1 LRLAQALRRVL
12 LAAALT
18 AAALALPASSHSTGY
33 NGWVA
38 VTTSGGAGHR
48 TVLVSPDGETQAPLF
63 KRAGVDFSP
72 TWSPGGRKIVF
83 VSTRDGNPEIYV
95 MNADRSN
102 QTRLTNHAGGDT
114 VPSFTADGSQIEFIR
129 ETNGTPEIFI
139 MDADGSDQ
147 HALGNFTGSY
157 PSWSPDGTKLA
168 YAAFNPGTDYDIW
181 VSDPDGSNAVD
192 ISELAGF
199 ESFPHWSAD
208 GTMVVFN
215 SGAGV
220 QSAPAD
226 GSAGPV
232 QFSFGG
238 INPPLPIFAPDG
250 TAIAYGINDVIWRL
264 NADGTGKKLVKESA
278 SVSSAVPIAWQST
291 WVSIDPVSPTIID
304 YGDKVPMTLRLFY
317 GDATDNDLVSLYR
330 ETAGPD
336 LIVAQ
341 GPVDSEGKVSFV
353 VRPEAKTSY
362 VAKWD
367 GGSGH
372 TASTSAVPVLIQV
385 HARALV
391 YLSHAY
397 GRDGKFRLYHAGR
410 PVPITGT
417 VRPKHTHTYISF
429 LVERQLNSGKY
440 RYVTS
445 GNFGLRDKGAVTVA
459 FYTQSIE
466 KYRVRTSFRGDK
478 DHLRDVSRWAY
489 FRTTN

>member
-1 LRLAQALRRVL
+1 MT
-12 LAAALT
+12 AALV
-18 AAALALPASSHSTGY
+18 PASSFAAGPGY

-38 VTTSGGAGHR
+38 VQLNGFPGK
-48 TVLVSPDGETQAPLF
+48 TVLRTPDGKKELPLF
-63 KRAGVDFSP
+63 RHADEDFSP
-72 TWSPGGRKIVF
+72 SWSPGGRKIVF
-83 VSTRDGNPEIYV
+83 VSTRDGDAEIYV

-102 QTRLTNHAGGDT
+102 VTRLTFYSGDDLY
-114 VPSFTADGSQIEFIR
+114 PSFTADGTQIRFIR
-129 ETNGTPEIFI
+129 DSELFV

-147 HALGNFTGSY
+147 QSLGDFTGQY
-157 PSWSPDGTKLA
+157 PAWSPDGTQIA
-168 YAAFNPGTDYDIW
+168 YGGIAGANFDIW
-181 VSDPDGSNAVD
+181 VADADGSNAVD
-192 ISELAGF
+192 ISNLTGNEF
-199 ESFPHWSAD
+199 YPRWSAD
-208 GTMVVFN
+208 GSTVVFQ
-215 SGAGV
+215 SETGR

-226 GSAGPV
+226 GSTPPT
-232 QFSFGG
+232 QFAFGG
-238 INPPLPIFAPDG
+238 FNPPLPLFAPDG
-250 TAIAYGINDVIWRL
+250 TAIAYQGGSDAWIL
-264 NADGTGKKLVKESA
+264 NADGSFHKLVDAPVA
-278 SVSSAVPIAWQST
+278 SPLAWQST
-291 WVSIDPVSPTIID
+291 WVDIDPVSEATID
-304 YGDKVPMTLRLFY
+304 YGEKVPMTLRLYF
-317 GDATDNDLVSLYR
+317 GDDSDNDVVSLYR

-336 LIVAQ
+336 VILAQ
-341 GPVDSEGKVSFV
+341 GAVDSEGKVSFV

-362 VAKWD
+362 VAKWEGD
-367 GGSGH
+367 AGH
-372 TASTSAVPVLIQV
+372 PGSTSAVPLLIQV